1 MTKIG
6 TFENMAKFG
15 HSKVHNYLFIKLFV
29 VFLKNSYFFSIMY
42 HILNPYR
49 KYGDEI
55 ITKNGFECSWKTQNH
70 SSYVHFKSPLLYDWC
85 MFIEFF
91 PLINILIQ
99 VGNFNP

>member
-29 VFLKNSYFFSIMY
+29 VFFKNSYFFSIMY
-42 HILNPYR
+42 HILSPYR

-55 ITKNGFECSWKTQNH
+55 ITKNGFECSWKTQIIVRMFTLK
-70 SSYVHFKSPLLYDWC
+70 VHYYMIGVCLLNFSP
-85 MFIEFF
+85 
-91 PLINILIQ
+91 
-99 VGNFNP
+99 